1 MEFNFQKLNNLSKVI
16 YPENPNDK
24 FWDSY
29 ELQILKGGDE
39 MLKCEVIAIVNQK
52 GGDGNI
58 EYLVYMSNKI
68 NSNSTKEIVNV
79 VNNAFKN

>member
-1 MEFNFQKLNNLSKVI
+1 
-16 YPENPNDK
+16 
-24 FWDSY
+24 
-29 ELQILKGGDE
+29 

>member
-29 ELQILKGGDE
+29 EL
-39 MLKCEVIAIVNQK
+39 
-52 GGDGNI
+52 
-58 EYLVYMSNKI
+58 
-68 NSNSTKEIVNV
+68 
-79 VNNAFKN
+79 